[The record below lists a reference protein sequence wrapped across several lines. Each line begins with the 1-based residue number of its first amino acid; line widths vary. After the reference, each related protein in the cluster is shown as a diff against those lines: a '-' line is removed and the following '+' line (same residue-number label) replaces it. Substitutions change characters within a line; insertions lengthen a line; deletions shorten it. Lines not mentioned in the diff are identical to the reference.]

1 MKEDLDRIMKLYN
14 SEVFD
19 QFLDDPKCGNCG
31 KAATQRCSKCK
42 NQWYCSRDCQIRA
55 WKAHKAL
62 CELISVNKEEEK
74 KKEAEVKQS
83 QKDKI

>member
-1 MKEDLDRIMKLYN
+1 MKLYN